1 MNPQDRD
8 EYLLS
13 QYLDGQLPEDDRR
26 ELEKRLRQEPQLADL
41 LDQLRKTDRLVRD
54 AAGPAPQLNWDR
66 FTEQVT
72 VRRQA
77 HDATQR
83 RNRILRIYI
92 PLAAAA
98 AIALVTTLS
107 LTFNRTDRF
116 AQGPSPIDTVPGQ
129 QDDTTAIPGQAFA
142 SVVRVSLV
150 RPTGLEIIDAAP
162 DQRPLP
168 GMALAAAGITQS
180 VTELTEASPYF

>member
-13 QYLDGQLPEDDRR
+13 QYLDGQLPEDDGR
-26 ELEKRLRQEPQLADL
+26 ELQQRLGQDPQLADL
-41 LDQLRKTDRLVRD
+41 LDQLRKTDQLVRD
-54 AAGPAPQLNWDR
+54 AAGPAPQLDWDR
-66 FTEQVT
+66 FTEGVT

-77 HDATQR
+77 HDAARR

-107 LTFNRTDRF
+107 LTFNRADRI
-116 AQGPSPIDTVPGQ
+116 AQGPST
-129 QDDTTAIPGQAFA
+129 DDATAIPGQAFA

-150 RPTGLEIIDAAP
+150 RPTGLEIIGAAP
-162 DQRPLP
+162 DQRPIP
-168 GMALAAAGITQS
+168 GMALAAAGITES